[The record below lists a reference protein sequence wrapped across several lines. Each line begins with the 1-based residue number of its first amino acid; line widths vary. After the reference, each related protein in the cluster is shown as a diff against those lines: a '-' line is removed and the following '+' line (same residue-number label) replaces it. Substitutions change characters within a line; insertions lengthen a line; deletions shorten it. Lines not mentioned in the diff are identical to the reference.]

1 MSIIISVL
9 NPKGGSGKTTLST
22 NLARAFHEKGERVLV
37 VDTDPQ
43 GSARD
48 WHAAQDQNPVD
59 VIALDRPENLK
70 TLDTVAKSYDVVLI
84 DGVAKHTDSLAAAI
98 KPADLV
104 LIPMKPSP
112 YDLWSVSDLI
122 SLIKTRQEITE
133 GKPLAAFV
141 ITQAVSGST
150 LRKDIVTALGDYG
163 LPTLETP
170 ITQRQIYPQTAA
182 EGFTVFDS
190 TNGDA
195 RNEVSALA
203 GEINQMMHD
212 EDGRKLWA

>member
-48 WHAAQDQNPVD
+48 WHAAQEQNPVD

-84 DGVAKHTDSLAAAI
+84 DGTAKHTDSLAAAI

-112 YDLWSVSDLI
+112 YDLWSVSDLV
-122 SLIKTRQEITE
+122 SLIKTRQEITD

-141 ITQAVSGST
+141 ITQAVSGTT

-182 EGFTVFDS
+182 EGLTVIDS
-190 TNGDA
+190 MNA
-195 RNEVSALA
+195 EAKAEVQKLA
-203 GEINQMMHD
+203 GEIILLMHN
-212 EDGRKLWA
+212 EEGKKLWL

>member
-1 MSIIISVL
+1 MSIVISVL

-22 NLARAFHEKGERVLV
+22 NLARAFHEKGQSVLV

-48 WHAAQDQNPVD
+48 WHAAQEQNPVD

-84 DGVAKHTDSLAAAI
+84 DGTAKHTDSLAAAI

-112 YDLWSVSDLI
+112 YDLWGVNDLV
-122 SLIKTRQEITE
+122 SLIKTRQEITDGE
-133 GKPLAAFV
+133 PLAAFV
-141 ITQAVSGST
+141 ITQAVSGTNLS
-150 LRKDIVTALGDYG
+150 KDILTALEDYG
-163 LPTLETP
+163 FPTLQTP
-170 ITQRQIYPQTAA
+170 VTQRQIYPQTAA
-182 EGFTVFDS
+182 EGLTVIDS
-190 TNGDA
+190 TNA
-195 RNEVSALA
+195 EAKAEVEKLA
-203 GEINQMMHD
+203 SEIVQMMQSK
-212 EDGRKLWA
+212 EGKKLWA